1 MNYLVQL
8 FDVFF
13 ISYTDSHKLAV
24 ILSSIYFNHIGKQ
37 YPQRF
42 QRFSKS
48 QCLCV
53 TLKRPK
59 LYISNLVHIHATR
72 ILVTTE
78 TERDKIRISI

>member
-1 MNYLVQL
+1 M
-8 FDVFF
+8 F
-13 ISYTDSHKLAV
+13 YTNSLKLLV
-24 ILSSIYFNHIGKQ
+24 ILSSIYFNHIQKV

-42 QRFSKS
+42 QIFSKS
-48 QCLCV
+48 QCMCV

-59 LYISNLVHIHATR
+59 LYISYLVHIHATR